1 MIPKRFPWAIAIA
14 GMAVLTACN
23 IGKAP
28 EPTPDVN
35 ALYTVAAQTLIA
47 QSGLD
52 QTQTAAANS
61 PTPLVSPTPL
71 ASFTPL
77 PTFPVLA
84 GLTPFGSPIPG
95 LTPLAGITP
104 LATQGGVT
112 TAGMA
117 VGCNNAVYMG
127 QSLKDGTVMSS
138 QEEFKVGF
146 SLQNTGTCDWG
157 TSYSF
162 AFKSGD
168 QMSGEDVRIVTADQV
183 TKPGHSQAFVLHLQA
198 PKAKG
203 EYTGYWQMKDGTG
216 QWFGSLVYI
225 KIVVG

>member
-1 MIPKRFPWAIAIA
+1 MIHRRFLWAATATA
-14 GMAVLTACN
+14 GIAVLTACN
-23 IGKAP
+23 IGKSP

-47 QSGLD
+47 QVGLE

-77 PTFPVLA
+77 PTFPVI
-84 GLTPFGSPIPG
+84 GLTPFGTPIAGLTPIPG
-95 LTPLAGITP
+95 LTPLA
-104 LATQGGVT
+104 TQGST

-127 QSLKDGTVMSS
+127 QSVKDGTVMSP

-146 SLQNTGTCDWG
+146 SLQNTGTCRWDEN
-157 TSYSF
+157 YSF

-168 QMSGEDVRIVTADQV
+168 QMSGEDITVVRAEQFTD
-183 TKPGHSQAFVLHLQA
+183 PGHSQAFVLHLQA
-198 PKAKG
+198 PKPKG
-203 EYTGYWQMKDGTG
+203 TYTGYWQMKDDTG
-216 QWFGSLVYI
+216 QWFGSLVSI
-225 KIVVG
+225 EIVVG